1 MEIVRASVK
10 FGQARQSGAGERRK
24 CGREKK
30 TWKGVERKAIG
41 MATGMEEVP
50 GDERVPAPNAFTF
63 QRY

>member
-1 MEIVRASVK
+1 MRE
-10 FGQARQSGAGERRK
+10 
-24 CGREKK
+24 REKK
-30 TWKGVERKAIG
+30 NWKGVERKAIG